1 MVLPI
6 LQKGNSSSVL
16 LFFFSWCFSCCC
28 SAREREASAEGG
40 GRAEALVARSS
51 VPAEAFLYWR
61 RQQIHQQ
68 LLQECL
74 PSERLHMSSR
84 SPPIA
89 PSRRL
94 FLASIC
100 LCSHRSVSQHPKK
113 QRAPCRRRILCPV
126 PDHHLSCPLWLLLP
140 QDVGVLMAFQAGS
153 SLGSCFALLEA
164 EPSQGSRWVW
174 QELEPGARRAQ
185 RV

>member
-1 MVLPI
+1 M
-6 LQKGNSSSVL
+6 L
-16 LFFFSWCFSCCC
+16 LFVFSWCFSCCC

-40 GRAEALVARSS
+40 GRALVARSS
-51 VPAEAFLYWR
+51 VPAEAFLYW

-94 FLASIC
+94 FLTNIC

-113 QRAPCRRRILCPV
+113 QRTPRRRRILCPV
-126 PDHHLSCPLWLLLP
+126 PDHHLSCPLWFLLP

-153 SLGSCFALLEA
+153 SLGSCFALPEA
-164 EPSQGSRWVW
+164 KPSQGSRWVW
-174 QELEPGARRAQ
+174 QELEPSAHRTQ